1 VKNQHRSRKIYVFVP
16 CHNRREQTTQ
26 TVSGI
31 IKQLDA
37 LPNKYEI
44 HVLDDGSCDGTSSKI
59 LSVNSLVRIHRLSGN
74 ELWGGSLNYIID
86 YCKNVL
92 CPIDNN
98 GAVLITNDDLY
109 LEKSSLLKEGF
120 KLMAETK
127 DCIIAPVVVDLN
139 QDEWPETVL
148 EKDRQFRDSSIVNY
162 GHYFDEKTNGFYPLK
177 KPGVSNL
184 GVTVATWFPICC
196 FKSLDLIPKS
206 IPHYG
211 SDYWLT
217 KALSNMNFQ
226 TITDLRYIICR
237 SKKDTFSSK
246 RRTSTRIRYWYSC
259 CNPKSPDY
267 LLSSVVFLKE
277 FSSSKNKIWVLTFL
291 KIKFLV
297 FRVFFGKNILN

>member
-1 VKNQHRSRKIYVFVP
+1 MINQHRNRKIYVFIP
-16 CHNRREQTTQ
+16 CHNRIEQTTQ

-31 IKQLDA
+31 ISQLDA
-37 LPNKYEI
+37 LPNEHEVHI
-44 HVLDDGSCDGTSSKI
+44 LDDGSSDGTSSKI

-98 GAVLITNDDLY
+98 AAILIANDDLY

-120 KLMAETK
+120 KLLTETK
-127 DCIIAPVVVDLN
+127 DCIIAPVVVDLG

-148 EKDRQFRDSSIVNY
+148 EKDKQLRDSSVVNY
-162 GHYFDEKTNGFYPLK
+162 GHYFDEKTDGFYPLK
-177 KPGVSNL
+177 KPGISNL
-184 GVTVATWFPICC
+184 GVTVATWFPISC
-196 FKSLDLIPKS
+196 FASLHLIPKG

-217 KALSNMNFQ
+217 KTLSNMNFQ
-226 TITDLRYIICR
+226 TITDFRYIICR

-246 RRTSTRIRYWYSC
+246 RRTSTRIGYWYSC

-267 LLSSVVFLKE
+267 LLSSMVFLKE
-277 FSSSKNKIWVLTFL
+277 FSSSKNKIWALMCL
-291 KIKFLV
+291 KIKFTV
-297 FRVFFGKNILN
+297 FQILFGRQHL